1 MTGYFGKVSTHGDFV
16 TRRLPAALV
25 AAWDDWLQGCL
36 QASRAQLGAAWLEHY
51 LTSPV
56 WRFAIAPGVL
66 APEGL
71 GGVMMPS
78 VDRVGRYFPLM
89 IAATGAPS
97 LLDWLQRHGDWF
109 KAIDVLARASLD
121 AAFTLERFDAAPQPA
136 LACGEVAAAVAAPA
150 WRFALGGDM
159 TDTVAGVALHGHSLW
174 WSEGAPGIDASL
186 LVCRGMPQPESF
198 AAMLDGSWAASG
210 WELPGV
216 APTARSAPAPR

>member
-16 TRRLPAALV
+16 TRRLPGPLV
-25 AAWDDWLQGCL
+25 EAWDGWLQGCL
-36 QASRAQLGAAWLEHY
+36 QASLTQLGADWLKRY

-66 APEGL
+66 GPEGL

-89 IAATGAPS
+89 IAATGAPP
-97 LLDWLQRHGDWF
+97 LLDWLQRQGDWF
-109 KAIDVLARASLD
+109 DAIDDLARASLD
-121 AAFTLERFDAAPQPA
+121 AGFTLAHFDTAPGPAAATDAPA
-136 LACGEVAAAVAAPA
+136 PGTAWRLPLADDVTAAVAS
-150 WRFALGGDM
+150 
-159 TDTVAGVALHGHSLW
+159 VALQGHSLW

-198 AAMLDGSWAASG
+198 AAMLDGSWTVSG
-210 WELPGV
+210 W
-216 APTARSAPAPR
+216 R

>member
-109 KAIDVLARASLD
+109 EAIDVLARDSLD

-150 WRFALGGDM
+150 WRFALG
-159 TDTVAGVALHGHSLW
+159 
-174 WSEGAPGIDASL
+174 EGAPGIDASL

-210 WELPGV
+210 WALPGV